1 MFDYRY
7 MSKRLKLIIVVISA
21 LILASVLFVFA
32 VNLFV
37 VNGSKV
43 NILYNL
49 ENIQTVDAIVVLGAG
64 LRSDGTPSDM
74 LSDRL
79 STAIELYEAGVSNK
93 IILSG
98 DCSGADYDEVGA
110 MYLYC
115 VEKGIHEDSLVR
127 DNEGFSTYESMYNVI
142 EKLKCK
148 HFIVVTQK
156 YHLYRAV
163 YIAQKLGADVI
174 GVNSD
179 PREYRGQSVR
189 LLREYVARVK
199 DALKVSFY

>member
-1 MFDYRY
+1 

-21 LILASVLFVFA
+21 LILLSVLFMIA

-37 VNGSKV
+37 VNVSEE
-43 NILYNL
+43 NILYDL
-49 ENIQTVDAIVVLGAG
+49 ESMPKVDAIVVLGAG

-79 STAIELYEAGVSNK
+79 STAIELYKTGISDK

-110 MYLYC
+110 MYSYC
-115 VEKGIHEDSLVR
+115 VEKGIPEDSLVR
-127 DNEGFSTYESMYNVI
+127 DNEGFSTYESIYNVI
-142 EKLKCK
+142 ERLDCN

-163 YIAQKLGADVI
+163 YIAQNMGADVI

-199 DALKVSFY
+199 DALKVSLYQ